1 MVERLQNAKG
11 VTFTD
16 LDGTLLMGNSMKV
29 FMRKLPW
36 MLLKR
41 KSLGAGIASLW
52 WMGCR
57 LTRAVSHRKMKW
69 HLTGIA
75 RRHLREEDW
84 EMTAQCLM
92 RKINPAVAEY
102 MSAPARCRCEKY
114 IATAAPEEYAIPLSR
129 LLGYDGAVATHFS
142 EDMEEYAE
150 MRGIAKLEGIQN
162 LIRERHLRLE
172 SFLTD
177 HFDDTPTAREY
188 PGLTILVNPTKKV
201 QSIFHNIGVTRY
213 LITK

>member
-29 FMRKLPW
+29 FIRKLPW

-41 KSLGAGIASLW
+41 KAFGASITSLW

-69 HLTGIA
+69 HLTRIA

-84 EMTAQCLM
+84 EMTAKCLVKM
-92 RKINPAVAEY
+92 INPVVYDY
-102 MSAPARCRCEKY
+102 MSASARCHCEKY
-114 IATAAPEEYAIPLSR
+114 IATAALEEYAIPLSK
-129 LLGYDGAVATHFS
+129 LLGYDGAVATHFT
-142 EDMEEYAE
+142 EDLKEYTE
-150 MRGIAKLEGIQN
+150 MRGRAKLKGIQDLN
-162 LIRERHLRLE
+162 KKRNLRLE

-177 HFDDTPTAREY
+177 HFDDSPTAREY

-201 QSIFHNIGVTRY
+201 QLIFRNIGVTRS
-213 LITK
+213 LT